1 MECSFYQ
8 KPKIKYNE
16 VPKFTTIQME
26 KDRKLSEYSNVIEG
40 ALCSYDIELE
50 NKLQDGNVIKIL
62 ELLIDKYHFSDTK
75 IETND
80 PMLISGFKSLDK
92 AIEKD
97 LPQIDRETLVK
108 VLAVIRFVANRRTKI
123 GREYISIIHQYVGQG
138 IDTGMRVLPNSL

>member
-8 KPKIKYNE
+8 KPKRKYNE

-26 KDRKLSEYSNVIEG
+26 NDRQLSEYSNVIEG

-80 PMLISGFKSLDK
+80 PMLISGFKYLDK

-108 VLAVIRFVANRRTKI
+108 VLAVIRFVANRRTKL
-123 GREYISIIHQYVGQG
+123 GREYISIIHQYVG
-138 IDTGMRVLPNSL
+138 